1 MGLMT
6 SPCGRLLSSMQ
17 CGYITVCPNQKSRL
31 TPMEFITKQKADH
44 SDLLRSRVW
53 GCPAYVEAL
62 FANFEFCANWLE
74 AGHTP
79 AAAIPRGDGAVT
91 SDSEDD
97 SSVASGSSESEGGF
111 GGANADD
118 NGPKVRQVQSN
129 LDSEGAISCAIPKC
143 QSCDLTRAQQRSPKV
158 RQVLLN
164 LDSEG
169 AISCAIPKCQS
180 CELARA

>member
-1 MGLMT
+1 
-6 SPCGRLLSSMQ
+6 
-17 CGYITVCPNQKSRL
+17 
-31 TPMEFITKQKADH
+31 MEAA
-44 SDLLRSRVW
+44 
-53 GCPAYVEAL
+53 P
-62 FANFEFCANWLE
+62 
-74 AGHTP
+74 TP

-118 NGPKVRQVQSN
+118 NSPKVRQVQ
-129 LDSEGAISCAIPKC
+129 
-143 QSCDLTRAQQRSPKV
+143 
-158 RQVLLN
+158 LN

-169 AISCAIPKCQS
+169 AISCAILKFQS